1 MSQVMRVAVMM
12 GGGTSEHE
20 ISLLTG
26 EAVVSALEEAGHQVD
41 PVVLP
46 DSEQLEAAIEDFNSD
61 LVFIALHGGAG
72 EDGRVQAALEL
83 AGIAYVGSR
92 PGPCSVA
99 MDKVSTKQLARGMGV
114 PAVGEAA
121 FGPDAADAAILAAAA
136 DLGPATVFKPVD
148 EGSAVGVHLCQDVAA
163 LALALGE
170 IGARTGRWMLEP
182 LVPGRELT
190 VGIILD
196 EACPVIEIRPREG
209 FYDYRNKYT
218 AGCTEYD
225 CPAGLPA
232 DQAAQVASDALR
244 LYRAL
249 QLRDLARIDFRLDP
263 ERGHFLLEANTIPG
277 MTATSLLPMGAA
289 ALGMDFPTLCERL
302 CRAAFDRG
310 ADLS

>member
-1 MSQVMRVAVMM
+1 MSQCLRVAVMM

-26 EAVVSALEEAGHQVD
+26 TAVATALEQAGHRVQ

-46 DSEQLEAAIEDFNSD
+46 DSARLQAAIDGFDSD

-83 AGIAYVGSR
+83 VGIPYVGSR
-92 PGPCSVA
+92 PEPCSVA
-99 MDKVSTKQLARGMGV
+99 MDKVQTKRLAREVGV
-114 PAVGEAA
+114 PAVGEAV
-121 FGPDAADAAILAAAA
+121 FGPESVDADILAAVNE
-136 DLGPATVFKPVD
+136 LGPATVFKPVD
-148 EGSAVGVHLCQDVAA
+148 EGSAVGVHLCEDSAA
-163 LALALGE
+163 LALALEETGP
-170 IGARTGRWMLEP
+170 RTGRWMLEP

-225 CPAGLPA
+225 CPADLPA
-232 DQAAQVASDALR
+232 DQAARVASDALR

>member
-1 MSQVMRVAVMM
+1 MSEALRVAVVM

-26 EAVVSALEEAGHQVD
+26 EAVAAALEAAGHSVQ

-46 DSEQLEAAIEDFNSD
+46 DSRQLQTVIEGFNSD

-83 AGIAYVGSR
+83 AGIPYVGSR
-92 PGPCSVA
+92 PGPCAIA
-99 MDKVSTKQLARGMGV
+99 MDKVRTKQVARELAV
-114 PAVGEAA
+114 PAVDEVV
-121 FGPDAADAAILAAAA
+121 FGPDSEDGEILAAGAE
-136 DLGPATVFKPVD
+136 LGPATVFKPVD
-148 EGSAVGVHLCQDVAA
+148 EGSAVGVHLCESSAA
-163 LALALGE
+163 LAVALDE
-170 IGARTGRWMLEP
+170 IGARTGLWMLEP

-190 VGIILD
+190 VGVILD

-225 CPAGLPA
+225 CPADLPVE
-232 DQAAQVASDALR
+232 QAAQLASDALR
-244 LYRAL
+244 LYRSL

>member
-1 MSQVMRVAVMM
+1 MSRTLRVVVMM

-26 EAVVSALEEAGHQVD
+26 KAVAAALEEAGHSVQ
-41 PVVLP
+41 PVVLR
-46 DSEQLEAAIEDFNSD
+46 DSDQVQTEIGSFSSD

-72 EDGRVQAALEL
+72 EDGRVQAMLEL
-83 AGIAYVGSR
+83 AGIPYVGSR

-99 MDKVSTKQLARGMGV
+99 MDKVHTKQVARELAIPV
-114 PAVGEAA
+114 VDEAV
-121 FGPDAADAAILAAAA
+121 FGPDSTVADILAAAA

-148 EGSAVGVHLCQDVAA
+148 EGSAVGVHLCENSAA
-163 LALALGE
+163 LAAAVE
-170 IGARTGRWMLEP
+170 NIGVRSGRWMLEP

-190 VGIILD
+190 VGVILD
-196 EACPVIEIRPREG
+196 VPCPVIEIRPREG

-218 AGCTEYD
+218 SGCTEYD
-225 CPAGLPA
+225 CPADLPGE
-232 DQAAQVASDALR
+232 QAALVASDALR
-244 LYRAL
+244 LYRSL

-263 ERGHFLLEANTIPG
+263 DRGHFLLEANTIPG

-289 ALGMDFPTLCERL
+289 GLGMDFPTLCERL

>member
-1 MSQVMRVAVMM
+1 MSEVLRVAVMM

-26 EAVVSALEEAGHQVD
+26 EAVAAALQQIGHSVQ

-46 DSEQLEAAIEDFNSD
+46 DSEQLQTAITGFDSD

-83 AGIAYVGSR
+83 AGIPYVGSR

-99 MDKVSTKQLARGMGV
+99 MDKVRTKQLARGVAV
-114 PAVGEAA
+114 PAVAEAV
-121 FGPDAADAAILAAAA
+121 FGPDSADAEILAAAA

-148 EGSAVGVHLCQDVAA
+148 EGSAVGVHLCENPAVLAVAIE
-163 LALALGE
+163 E
-170 IGARTGRWMLEP
+170 IGTRTGRWMLEP
-182 LVPGRELT
+182 LVHGRELT
-190 VGIILD
+190 VGVILD

-218 AGCTEYD
+218 AGRTEYD
-225 CPAGLPA
+225 CPADLPEE
-232 DQAAQVASDALR
+232 QAAQVASDALR
-244 LYRAL
+244 LYRSL
-249 QLRDLARIDFRLDP
+249 ELRDLARIDFRLDP

>member
-1 MSQVMRVAVMM
+1 MSEALRVAVMM

-26 EAVVSALEEAGHQVD
+26 EAVAAALEGAGHIVQS
-41 PVVLP
+41 VVLP
-46 DSEQLEAAIEDFNSD
+46 DSEQLQTAIEGFSSD

-72 EDGRVQAALEL
+72 EDGRVQAALEE
-83 AGIAYVGSR
+83 ARIPYVGSR
-92 PGPCSVA
+92 PGPCAVA
-99 MDKVSTKQLARGMGV
+99 MDKVRTKQVAREFAV
-114 PAVGEAA
+114 PTVAEVV
-121 FGPDAADAAILAAAA
+121 FGPGSSDAEILAAAA
-136 DLGPATVFKPVD
+136 ELGGATVFKPID
-148 EGSAVGVHLCQDVAA
+148 EGSAVGVHLCENPAA
-163 LALALGE
+163 LAAALEELDERSGQ
-170 IGARTGRWMLEP
+170 WMLEP
-182 LVPGRELT
+182 MVHGRELT
-190 VGIILD
+190 VGVVLD

-225 CPAGLPA
+225 CPADLPA
-232 DQAAQVASDALR
+232 DQAAQVASDAMR

-277 MTATSLLPMGAA
+277 MTATSLLPKGAA